1 MEQAQ
6 KNIFSIINKFNAK
19 LNAHGLKL
27 SAEEVA
33 DQAEAMK
40 FMAEAALEDGTIVY
54 TPAESWSEG
63 VEIFVK
69 DADGNMVAV
78 PDGDIK
84 TADGSIISVQGG
96 RVTAIAPA
104 EVESE
109 QPMEE
114 AACEPVKQEQAV
126 ETFTKSDVEAMIA
139 EALNGFAAQLSA
151 KNEEVKSL
159 QAEVTAIKEA
169 HTALSKQAAAQSVKQ
184 TAVSTPKKT
193 MNQIDSVQ
201 ARINELINRK

>member
-1 MEQAQ
+1 METTQ
-6 KNIFSIINKFNAK
+6 KNIFSIISKFNAK
-19 LNAHGLKL
+19 LSAHGVKL

-54 TPAESWSEG
+54 TPAEAWGEG

-84 TADGSIISVQGG
+84 TADGSVISVAGG
-96 RVTAIAPA
+96 RVVTIAPA
-104 EVESE
+104 EIEGEEPMAEE
-109 QPMEE
+109 QTEE
-114 AACEPVKQEQAV
+114 LEQAV
-126 ETFTKSDVEAMIA
+126 ETFTKADVESMISD
-139 EALNGFAAQLSA
+139 ALNSFKAELSA
-151 KNEEVKSL
+151 KNEEISKLSEEL
-159 QAEVTAIKEA
+159 NAEKQARAE
-169 HTALSKQAAAQSVKQ
+169 LSKQAAAVSVKQ
-184 TAVSTPKKT
+184 TAVKAPKL

-201 ARINELINRK
+201 GRINEIINRK